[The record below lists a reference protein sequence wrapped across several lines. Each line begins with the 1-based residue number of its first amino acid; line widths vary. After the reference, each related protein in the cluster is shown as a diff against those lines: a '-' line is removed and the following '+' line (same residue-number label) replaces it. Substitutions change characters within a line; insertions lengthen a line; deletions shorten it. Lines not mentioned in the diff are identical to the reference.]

1 MANHPEDQL
10 KLLQQRLDRLEDLIQ
25 ALIQRTH
32 ALEKW
37 AFPSSELRSSTGIL
51 HTPQVPLPKVED
63 AGAQELR
70 PASAGR
76 EVPQQFS
83 EGRVTTD
90 ASAASQQESLESTIG
105 GNVLNKIG
113 MVAILLGM
121 SYFLKYAIEN
131 QWIGETG
138 RVIIGI
144 LAGLGFL
151 GWGEVLQ
158 RRNYRGYSITVQGG
172 GIAILY
178 FSIFAAFN
186 FYSLLS
192 QLPALFIMIL
202 ITTTAVV
209 ISIRHDSLTIAIF
222 ATVGGFLTPSLL
234 SSGRD
239 NQVGLFCYIALLD
252 LGVLSLAY
260 FKNWRGLSLL
270 SFLFTH
276 LVSLAWSLS
285 FYDESKLWQTEGFL
299 TLFFLIFAVTSL
311 LYSFTHKQKTT
322 FWDLWLLAA
331 NGVLYF
337 LWTYALFEAQYF
349 HSLGLFTICLAIFY
363 LGIGSSLLRRSS
375 TDTNLSLVLFGLSLT
390 FLTLAIPIQL
400 EKNWISMGWAF
411 EALAL
416 CWVGFRFDNR
426 HIRWAALIV
435 VFLFTVRLLVFNNPS
450 RSGFAEDYTFLVN
463 QRGFTFLVGVLA
475 LFVMAHFYTHYS
487 KCLDEKE
494 HGVMSGLVV
503 LANFLIL
510 FFMTTEVSQYFERD
524 YDQIENRGLRREVRS
539 RMQLAISGLWGI
551 YSIILVSIGILRRFR
566 SIRIMAIVLFVVTIL
581 KVFLSD
587 LQQMEKIYR
596 IVASIGLGVL
606 LLAVSMMYQ
615 KYRARIN
622 ELVLK
627 S

>member
-51 HTPQVPLPKVED
+51 HTSQVPLPKAED
-63 AGAQELR
+63 AGAQEPR

-76 EVPQQFS
+76 ETPQQLS
-83 EGRVTTD
+83 EGRGTTH

-113 MVAILLGM
+113 MVAILLGI

-131 QWIGETG
+131 QWIKETG

-158 RRNYRGYSITVQGG
+158 RRKYRGYSITVQGG

-202 ITTTAVV
+202 ITSTAVV

-252 LGVLSLAY
+252 FGVLSLAY

-299 TLFFLIFAVTSL
+299 TLFFLIFVVTSL

-322 FWDLWLLAA
+322 FWDLWLIAA

-337 LWTYALFEAQYF
+337 LWTYTLFEAQYF

-375 TDTNLSLVLFGLSLT
+375 TDSNLSLVLFGLSLT
-390 FLTLAIPIQL
+390 FLTLTIPIQL

-426 HIRWAALIV
+426 HIRWGRAGL

-450 RSGFAEDYTFLVN
+450 RRADWQGITCFL
-463 QRGFTFLVGVLA
+463 
-475 LFVMAHFYTHYS
+475 
-487 KCLDEKE
+487 
-494 HGVMSGLVV
+494 
-503 LANFLIL
+503 
-510 FFMTTEVSQYFERD
+510 
-524 YDQIENRGLRREVRS
+524 
-539 RMQLAISGLWGI
+539 
-551 YSIILVSIGILRRFR
+551 
-566 SIRIMAIVLFVVTIL
+566 
-581 KVFLSD
+581 
-587 LQQMEKIYR
+587 
-596 IVASIGLGVL
+596 
-606 LLAVSMMYQ
+606 
-615 KYRARIN
+615 
-622 ELVLK
+622 
-627 S
+627 

>member
-1 MANHPEDQL
+1 MIQTSTYPNH
-10 KLLQQRLDRLEDLIQ
+10 
-25 ALIQRTH
+25 
-32 ALEKW
+32 
-37 AFPSSELRSSTGIL
+37 
-51 HTPQVPLPKVED
+51 
-63 AGAQELR
+63 
-70 PASAGR
+70 
-76 EVPQQFS
+76 
-83 EGRVTTD
+83 
-90 ASAASQQESLESTIG
+90 ESLESTIG

-131 QWIGETG
+131 QWIGEAG

-144 LAGLGFL
+144 LAGLSFL
-151 GWGEVLQ
+151 GWGEALH
-158 RRNYRGYSITVQGG
+158 RRKYRGYSITVLGG

-186 FYSLLS
+186 FYNLLS
-192 QLPALFIMIL
+192 QLPALCIMVL

-209 ISIRHDSLTIAIF
+209 ISVRHDSLTIAFF
-222 ATVGGFLTPSLL
+222 ATVGGFLTPALL
-234 SSGRD
+234 SSGKD
-239 NQVGLFCYIALLD
+239 NQVGLFWYIALLD

-260 FKNWRGLSLL
+260 VKNWRGLSLV
-270 SFLFTH
+270 SFFFTH

-285 FYDESKLWQTEGFL
+285 YYDESKLWRTESFL

-322 FWDLWLLAA
+322 FWDLLLITA

-337 LWTYALFEAQYF
+337 LWTYALFEAHYF
-349 HSLGLFTICLAIFY
+349 HSLGLYTLCMAIFY
-363 LGIGSSLLRRSS
+363 LGIGLSLLRRSS
-375 TDTNLSLVLFGLSLT
+375 IDPNLSLVLLGLSLT

-400 EKNWISMGWAF
+400 EQNWVSIGWAV

-416 CWVGFRFDNR
+416 CWAGLRFDNR
-426 HIRWAALIV
+426 NARWAALVV
-435 VFLFTVRLLVFNNPS
+435 VFLFTLRLLNYLVSLRGGVARNDAFFFN
-450 RSGFAEDYTFLVN
+450 RHGLTFL
-463 QRGFTFLVGVLA
+463 FCVLA
-475 LFVMAHFYTHYS
+475 IFAMAQLYARYS
-487 KCLDEKE
+487 KYLNETE
-494 HGVMSGLVV
+494 RWIESGLVL

-524 YDQIENRGLRREVRS
+524 YYQIGNRGLRREIHS
-539 RMQLAISGLWGI
+539 RMQLAISGLWGL
-551 YSIILVSIGILRRFR
+551 YSIILVSIGIIRRFR
-566 SIRIMAIVLFVVTIL
+566 SIRIMAILLFAATIL

-615 KYRARIN
+615 KYRTRIN

-627 S
+627 A